1 MFDDFEREFFPK
13 TERHTLSFEITSD
26 DWKVIRQI
34 VAENEWEL
42 DDGLRHLL
50 AAGIAFA
57 QGRAQLAALNHPDA
71 DLAAEARRL
80 QQERMSV
87 ESRYAV
93 MKFRTFNFMQ
103 AGKVLEMQ
111 LNSCRAEN
119 ETLRQANEKLRQQ
132 LIGKA
137 ERP

>member
-13 TERHTLSFEITSD
+13 TERQTLSFEITSD
-26 DWKVIRQI
+26 DWNAIRQI

-93 MKFRTFNFMQ
+93 ISRIPAGRRTKHS
-103 AGKVLEMQ
+103 G
-111 LNSCRAEN
+111 
-119 ETLRQANEKLRQQ
+119 
-132 LIGKA
+132 
-137 ERP
+137 RPTRNCASS